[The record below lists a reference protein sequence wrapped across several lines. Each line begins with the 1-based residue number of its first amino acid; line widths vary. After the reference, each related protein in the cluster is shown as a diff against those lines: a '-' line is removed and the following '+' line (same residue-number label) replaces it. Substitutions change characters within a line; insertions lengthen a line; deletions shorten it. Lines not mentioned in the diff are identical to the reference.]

1 MSKLLVKSFV
11 FIGLLFSQ
19 IESFAQQ
26 NDCSNAPIV
35 NPTFNCQIPQ
45 SFYTNQQFMFAHLPE
60 AGGDFGLSNYP
71 VYAGSAAQRDQW
83 VKFLAPA
90 SNLNV
95 EIRPNLQNTPYYD
108 PLGVEIYS
116 GSCDNLTL
124 LAYNPN
130 ATGVANETDLS
141 LTNLTIGQEYYI
153 RVLDYFTI
161 YYDST
166 NVDNEYYT
174 RNFYVNLCYDC
185 VGLSSS
191 IATVNNVSTTNCEG
205 SVPLIVSTQSGVTFQ
220 WYKQGVLIPNATDS
234 IYLAT
239 ESGGYSCVVSSPSC
253 TNTSNVVNV
262 IASAPASITINGQTA
277 VCNGQSTLLQANQG
291 LGFTY
296 QWSQNGVQLTTANS
310 SSLVVSEQ
318 GTYSVEVTNGS
329 CISSAQTIITVGVT
343 PVAPD
348 ISSLGSLVLCNGSNV
363 SLEGIFTSGINYQWT
378 LNGDS
383 IANATSANYT
393 ANVAG
398 IYCLVVSNT
407 TGCRDTSNCII
418 VTNCVGF
425 ETLSSSD
432 ISLYPNPAS
441 QLLTM
446 EIPSN
451 YRISSI
457 EILDMQGRTIH
468 VQAYN
473 SSKGNYQ
480 VPISEISNGI
490 YFISICT
497 DQGNITKRFVKSE

>member
-11 FIGLLFSQ
+11 FIGLLLSQ
-19 IESFAQQ
+19 IESFAQH
-26 NDCSNAPIV
+26 NDCTNAPFV

-45 SFYTNQQFMFAHLPE
+45 SFYTNQQYMFAQAPE
-60 AGGDFGLSNYP
+60 WGGDFGLSNYP
-71 VYAGSAAQRDQW
+71 VYAGAAAQRDQW
-83 VKFLAPA
+83 LKFIAPA

-95 EIRPNLQNTPYYD
+95 EIRPNLQNTPYND

-116 GSCDNLTL
+116 GSCDNLQL
-124 LAYNPN
+124 LAFNPN
-130 ATGVANETDLS
+130 ATGIANETDFY

-153 RVLDYFTI
+153 RVLDYLTLF
-161 YYDST
+161 YDP
-166 NVDNEYYT
+166 NNFENFT

-185 VGLSSS
+185 AGLSSS

-205 SVPLIVSTQSGVTFQ
+205 SVPLVVTTQGGVTIQ
-220 WYKQGVLIPNATDS
+220 WFKQGVAIPNATDS
-234 IYLAT
+234 VYVAT

-253 TNTSNVVNV
+253 TNTSNEVNV
-262 IASAPASITINGQTA
+262 IASAPASITINGQIA

-296 QWSQNGVQLTTANS
+296 QWSKNGVQLTTANS

-329 CISSAQTIITVGVT
+329 CISSVQTIITAGVT
-343 PVAPD
+343 PVAPA

-383 IANATSANYT
+383 IVNATSANYT
-393 ANVAG
+393 ADVAG
-398 IYCLVVSNT
+398 IYCLVVSNSS
-407 TGCRDTSNCII
+407 GCRDTSNCMV

-432 ISLYPNPAS
+432 IALYPNPAS

-446 EIPSN
+446 EITSN
-451 YRISSI
+451 HRIGSI
-457 EILDMQGRTIH
+457 EILDLQGRTIH

-473 SSKGNYQ
+473 SSNGKYQ
-480 VPISEISNGI
+480 IPVSEISNGI
-490 YFISICT
+490 YFISINT